1 MVLFS
6 GWCNLSLQSL
16 GKPGDIKDKCAMC
29 MQLCM
34 LWVVTVQSYFS
45 VEAGIKV
52 VKNMRLQMLYSLW
65 LVHSANCSVF
75 QRNLF
80 TPCKV
85 ACETRKCGY
94 FCGGTCNGS
103 SLPPQKKHMI
113 NHLKIICC
121 IRGCSAQP
129 RKNGDTWLGES
140 IFDYEYLHEFEAK
153 IETARKL
160 AWVTYADLN
169 YAKTSE
175 NSVNCYVPLLKFF

>member
-1 MVLFS
+1 MCNVHATVHVMSCYCPIVL
-6 GWCNLSLQSL
+6 L
-16 GKPGDIKDKCAMC
+16 GGSWHKGCEKYAI
-29 MQLCM
+29 
-34 LWVVTVQSYFS
+34 T
-45 VEAGIKV
+45 
-52 VKNMRLQMLYSLW
+52 NSLW

-103 SLPPQKKHMI
+103 SIPPQKKHMI

-129 RKNGDTWLGES
+129 RKNGATWLGES
-140 IFDYEYLHEFEAK
+140 IFNYEYLHEFEAK

-160 AWVTYADLN
+160 A
-169 YAKTSE
+169 
-175 NSVNCYVPLLKFF
+175 